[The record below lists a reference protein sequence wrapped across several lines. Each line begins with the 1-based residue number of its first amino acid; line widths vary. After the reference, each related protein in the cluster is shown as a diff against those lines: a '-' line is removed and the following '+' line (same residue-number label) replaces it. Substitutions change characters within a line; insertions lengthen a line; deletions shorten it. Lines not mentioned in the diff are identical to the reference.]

1 MLPQHPALLVQK
13 RPDRGGVSYGALNKI
28 RVFAVRHKADVLAV
42 VLSGV
47 DKSMGLGNLPH
58 LGLMEAPQGEQRMGQ
73 LVLGQHIQE
82 IGLVLGTVR
91 RPLQQPAAAGR
102 ILFDAGVMS
111 GGHAVAPQ
119 GPDPLEQRPEFHI
132 PVAHRAGVR
141 SSTRLVLV
149 HEIPDDGIPKHLGK
163 IKHIEGE
170 AQPAGHQGGILGVGQ
185 GTAGLFPALAQVL
198 VVEHPQI
205 HTGELIALLPQQDR
219 RHGTVHAAA
228 HRHTHP
234 HLSSS
239 FSFHM
244 VYTIRQLKSD
254 MFFIGD

>member
-1 MLPQHPALLVQK
+1 
-13 RPDRGGVSYGALNKI
+13 
-28 RVFAVRHKADVLAV
+28 
-42 VLSGV
+42 
-47 DKSMGLGNLPH
+47 
-58 LGLMEAPQGEQRMGQ
+58 MGQ

-141 SSTRLVLV
+141 SSARLVLV

-170 AQPAGHQGGILGVGQ
+170 SQPAGHQGGILGVGQ

-198 VVEHPQI
+198 VVEHSEV
-205 HTGELIALLPQQDR
+205 HAGKLITLLLKQNR
-219 RHGTVHAAA
+219 RHGAVYAAA

-234 HLSSS
+234 HFSSP
-239 FSFHM
+239 FLFYM
-244 VYTIRQLKSD
+244 VYYTR
-254 MFFIGD
+254 